1 MDLLVIPAALLLALG
16 AIVFGLFLKGF
27 DRLWVARMQSRVGP
41 PITQGFYDVRKL
53 LTKQSIVPAGAVR
66 WLFVSMPALALTAS
80 LMVLLY
86 LPIAGFDP
94 LFEGYGDLILVVYLL
109 AIPSVALVIGGF
121 ASGSPYGSIGA
132 QREMVMMVAYELPL
146 AIVIVA
152 LAWFHGSFDIGTM
165 VADPAWEQVGV
176 LGGGG
181 LLLLM
186 ASLLYIIP
194 AELAKVPFDSPEAE
208 TEIAGGLLV
217 EYSGRNFALFY
228 LTDGVKTVVV
238 AAIMVALFVP
248 WTVSDLL
255 SMQGME
261 FSSEALGWLFNI
273 AFFVVKVGAIVFFAV
288 SLARSAFSRLRIE
301 QAVQTYWFLVTGMA
315 LFGLLLLMVDGGAA

>member
-1 MDLLVIPAALLLALG
+1 MDLLVIPAALLLAIG
-16 AIVFGLFLKGF
+16 AIIFGLLLKGF

-41 PITQGFYDVRKL
+41 PITQAFYDVRKL
-53 LTKQSIVPAGAVR
+53 LTKQTLVPAGAVR

-80 LMVLLY
+80 LLVLLY
-86 LPIAGFDP
+86 LPLAGFDP

-152 LAWFHGSFDIGTM
+152 LAWFHGSFDIGVM
-165 VADPAWEQVGV
+165 VDDPAWEQVGV

-186 ASLLYIIP
+186 ASLFYIIP

-248 WTVSDLL
+248 WTVTDLL
-255 SMQGME
+255 SMQDIN
-261 FSSEALGWLFNI
+261 SLPEALGWLFNV
-273 AFFVVKVGAIVFFAV
+273 AFFVIKVGVIVFLSV
-288 SLARSAFSRLRIE
+288 SLVRSAFSRLRIE
-301 QAVQTYWFLVTGMA
+301 QAVQTYWFIVTGMA
-315 LFGLLLLMVDGGAA
+315 LFGMLLLMVDGGVA